1 MSSKTRSLRISLAML
16 ATAGMTGA
24 LLASSP
30 LAASAAETVV
40 DYTSSTPADYTVLT
54 NVGGGGGLGWA
65 PWDGADIGLN
75 APWVVGENNW
85 KGREGWPKGWAVQGG
100 ALWMHKAQ
108 AGAASSGLQ
117 VAKVA
122 NGSSLISSANKVITV
137 KVKAADANVPVEAT
151 LTDTFGGNTLK
162 VTATAATADQ
172 FNTLSFDFGAATTGT
187 YISNY
192 SYTTLSLVMDP
203 ANAIAGNVHDDWGQ
217 GGASATNS
225 KAYII
230 DDLTYTVV
238 TGADTPPGPDVPH
251 LLTFETADTLGSLAA
266 GAAND
271 AKWSG
276 SFGSGGS
283 GIVTPTGSMKRTG
296 KALEFN
302 KVGGDVWTGMNL
314 VEAPAGEVI
323 TSSLYKTVKFD
334 YYSPTSTLTP
344 VTIKLVATDNSAVLA
359 AFKAKKGW
367 QTFSVDFGTLS
378 GANGVWDANKTY
390 TKLVLYPNFSEA
402 NIMPTGVANPTV
414 PMVSKK
420 FLIDNVAF
428 NGFALPTKVGT
439 PSKSGT
445 AKVGRVI
452 TAAGVTLNGN
462 RIVRSFKWYRC
473 SVQAKS
479 VKYSAPSSSDR
490 CSTISGAN
498 ASTYTLKSSD
508 KGKYIR
514 VAFVGTTAA
523 GTYYAVSTSTS
534 KVS

>member
-1 MSSKTRSLRISLAML
+1 
-16 ATAGMTGA
+16 
-24 LLASSP
+24 
-30 LAASAAETVV
+30 
-40 DYTSSTPADYTVLT
+40 
-54 NVGGGGGLGWA
+54 
-65 PWDGADIGLN
+65 
-75 APWVVGENNW
+75 
-85 KGREGWPKGWAVQGG
+85 
-100 ALWMHKAQ
+100 
-108 AGAASSGLQ
+108 
-117 VAKVA
+117 
-122 NGSSLISSANKVITV
+122 
-137 KVKAADANVPVEAT
+137 
-151 LTDTFGGNTLK
+151 
-162 VTATAATADQ
+162 
-172 FNTLSFDFGAATTGT
+172 
-187 YISNY
+187 
-192 SYTTLSLVMDP
+192 MDP

-402 NIMPTGVANPTV
+402 NIMPTGVANPSV
-414 PMVSKK
+414 PMASQK

-473 SVQAKS
+473 SVQGKS
-479 VKYSAPSSSDR
+479 VKYTAPTSSDR
-490 CSTISGAN
+490 CSTISGAT
-498 ASTYTLKSSD
+498 AATYTLKSSD

-523 GTYYAVSTSTS
+523 GTYYALSTSTS